1 MFRARIGHRRYPI
14 HRILSQ
20 PDAQALTQLPP
31 ALGPPGTGIEQVTAR
46 RLQGLQ
52 VTGHQTQ
59 PHHRTRQH
67 HGLQPAAQQL
77 EERSPV
83 MFRGQQSQ
91 A

>member
-1 MFRARIGHRRYPI
+1 MFRARIGHRRHPI

-20 PDAQALTQLPP
+20 PDAQALAQLPP
-31 ALGPPGTGIEQVTAR
+31 ALGTPGTGIEQVTPR
-46 RLQGLQ
+46 RLQRLQ
-52 VTGHQTQ
+52 AQ
-59 PHHRTRQH
+59 PHHRPFQH

-83 MFRGQQSQ
+83 MFRGQQPQ